1 MNSLS
6 SYTGKIIEVELS
18 SKKNITGKLI
28 EVGSDIIVLF
38 NGKHFVYL
46 PLQHIHCMRK
56 SESKDT
62 DFTSKD
68 SSPILKDDNQ
78 LSFRKIVTNASG
90 IFVELVL
97 SGNHV
102 VYGYIKQIQ
111 DDYVVLDSPAYKI
124 IIIPMAHIN
133 CLIPYFNQTPY
144 QINAE
149 KQPVTSEGSF
159 AQTFHE
165 QLKVYQGR
173 MAIFDLG
180 KNPQKVGLLTK
191 VEDSLVELVTG
202 NGQILHLNIAHLKSI
217 HG

>member
-6 SYTGKIIEVELS
+6 SYKGKIIEVELS
-18 SKKNITGKLI
+18 FKKNITGKLI

-56 SESKDT
+56 GESTNT
-62 DFTSKD
+62 DFTSN
-68 SSPILKDDNQ
+68 SSPILNDDNQ

-90 IFVELVL
+90 LFVELVL

-102 VYGYIKQIQ
+102 VYGYIKQVQ
-111 DDYVVLDSPAYKI
+111 DDYIVLNSPAYKI
-124 IIIPMAHIN
+124 IILPMAHVN

-144 QINAE
+144 HINAE
-149 KQPVTSEGSF
+149 KQPIASEGSF

-165 QLKVYQGR
+165 QLKVYQGK

-180 KNPQKVGLLTK
+180 KNPQKVGLITK
-191 VEDSLVELVTG
+191 VGDSLVELVTG
-202 NGQILHLNIAHLKSI
+202 NGQILHLNITHLKSL